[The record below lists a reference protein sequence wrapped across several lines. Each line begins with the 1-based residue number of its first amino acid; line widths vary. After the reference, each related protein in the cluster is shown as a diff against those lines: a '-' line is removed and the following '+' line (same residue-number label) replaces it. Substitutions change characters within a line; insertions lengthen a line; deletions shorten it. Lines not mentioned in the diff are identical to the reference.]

1 MIKILN
7 YFQNM
12 NNFFFE
18 NKFYL
23 TTNLKRQSK
32 HLYLYEQLKKIIK
45 VKGDIIELGVFKG
58 ASLSRIILFS
68 RLLGMKNKIIYGF
81 DVFKKLNKTKNDFDF
96 KDYFDWSKNLGSVI
110 SKNDL
115 LKNLNNRKL
124 NKKIKLIDGDVRQ
137 TLPKNL
143 PKKICFVNL
152 DLDIYDPTDFC
163 LPYLWNNL
171 SASGIILLDNFK
183 AFKGETD
190 AVNKFIKNKNIKVN
204 KVKFGDRTFYFLKK

>member
-1 MIKILN
+1 
-7 YFQNM
+7 
-12 NNFFFE
+12 
-18 NKFYL
+18 
-23 TTNLKRQSK
+23 
-32 HLYLYEQLKKIIK
+32 
-45 VKGDIIELGVFKG
+45 
-58 ASLSRIILFS
+58 
-68 RLLGMKNKIIYGF
+68 MKNKIIYGF

-190 AVNKFIKNKNIKVN
+190 AVNKFIKNKNIKVK